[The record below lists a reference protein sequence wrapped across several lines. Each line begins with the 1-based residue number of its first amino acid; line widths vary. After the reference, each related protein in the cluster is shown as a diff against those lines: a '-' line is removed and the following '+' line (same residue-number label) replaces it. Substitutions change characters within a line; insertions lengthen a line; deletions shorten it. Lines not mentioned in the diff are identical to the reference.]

1 MELRHLRYFVA
12 VGEEQHYGRA
22 SRRLRVAQPALS
34 RQIQDL
40 EEEVGFKLF
49 ERLPR
54 GVKLS
59 AAGKLFLE
67 DARRIL
73 QEVNEATARA
83 GRVARGHSGTLRVG
97 FTENASWRGVVP
109 DSFRRFR
116 EQQPDAEL
124 QLYPAASLEQLEA
137 IRSGRLDAGFVNFMP
152 KADPELNQLAVADA
166 ACRAGRA
173 QETSSHQAEETPSAG
188 PGGCSVCLV
197 SKVGG
202 PGVLRPDDGGMLS
215 RRPEVSAYRSGR
227 TERGNNPKSRVDRVG
242 RGMGAWKRTLAVSC
256 NRCHFARGRFERFS
270 AACSGVE
277 KGQCLSVARKFYW

>member
-22 SRRLRVAQPALS
+22 AARLRVAQPALS

-59 AAGKLFLE
+59 AAGKLFLQ

-73 QEVNEATARA
+73 QEVNEAVGRA
-83 GRVARGHSGTLRVG
+83 GRVSRGLSGTLRVG
-97 FTENASWRGVVP
+97 FTENSSWRGVVP

-124 QLYPAASLEQLEA
+124 QLRPAASLEQLEA

-152 KADPELNQLAVADA
+152 KIRSGIGPASRRYTP
-166 ACRAGRA
+166 CRAGRA
-173 QETSSHQAEETPSAG
+173 QETCSYKAQETPTSG
-188 PGGCSVCLV
+188 PHGCTVCLV
-197 SKVGG
+197 SEVGK
-202 PGVLRPDDGGMLS
+202 PGILRPPDARVLS
-215 RRPEVSAYRSGR
+215 WRLEVSPHRSGR
-227 TERGNNPKSRVDRVG
+227 TERGNNPKSGIDGFG
-242 RGMGAWKRTLAVSC
+242 RGMGP
-256 NRCHFARGRFERFS
+256 G
-270 AACSGVE
+270 
-277 KGQCLSVARKFYW
+277 